1 MKKISR
7 PNHPMLELPTDRII
21 TVVNSVH
28 GVFIRFRA
36 KKIIQLHLMYLNT
49 LKNIAI
55 SSLCR
60 GVSWDLGALGCF
72 FVPQVIGIF
81 NQREN
86 QCPTTHWV

>member
-1 MKKISR
+1 
-7 PNHPMLELPTDRII
+7 
-21 TVVNSVH
+21 
-28 GVFIRFRA
+28 
-36 KKIIQLHLMYLNT
+36 MYLNT

-72 FVPQVIGIF
+72 FVPQDIGIF

-86 QCPTTHWV
+86 QCPRTHWVLFMHLRAALCQWTGLLHEKWLLKNLHI